1 MDEYDEG
8 LLYWFDNKFWPMVA
22 EEHYY
27 AQKMAEQQ
35 GCVSCL
41 YWQGYFEAMD
51 MISCYIDESM
61 ERIRAAVEEEEC
73 RKAHGA

>member
-22 EEHYY
+22 EEHYH
-27 AQKMAEQQ
+27 AREIAKQQ
-35 GCVSCL
+35 NHVFCL

-51 MISCYIDESM
+51 MISRYIDESM
-61 ERIRAAVEEEEC
+61 ERIRASVEEED
-73 RKAHGA
+73 GNDD